1 LRRAESILGWL
12 CVLLACGRVQ
22 SAGVED
28 TAATSPGP
36 ELRLDRRVL
45 TQLEQSLGVTPEHAR
60 ELLTEDAL
68 LATELRRTNPGLAAS
83 LERVG
88 LARAMAR
95 SLVEEAGRSGA
106 PTDSEVEQL
115 TRARWWELDRP
126 RMVEVLHAVVVSES
140 DNLEAEALAR
150 DIAQAVAGSK
160 DGVEF
165 ERAAKAVPVRNY
177 TVKVEAL
184 PPVTRDGRAIDP
196 ARPPPLGPGEQHLA
210 LEFALA
216 AQALDHSGQLSP
228 VVRSPF
234 GYHVLYCLRIIE
246 PEQPTL
252 SERRKLLEPEVLQRR
267 ALASQAQLL
276 ERQRLEST
284 PEQARSALRAI
295 AQLPVQP

>member
-1 LRRAESILGWL
+1 M
-12 CVLLACGRVQ
+12 
-22 SAGVED
+22 
-28 TAATSPGP
+28 
-36 ELRLDRRVL
+36 L

-68 LATELRRTNPGLAAS
+68 LATELRRTDPALAAS

-88 LARAMAR
+88 LARALAR

-126 RMVEVLHAVVVSES
+126 RMVEVLHAVVVTESE
-140 DNLEAEALAR
+140 NLEAEALAR

-165 ERAAKAVPVRNY
+165 ERAAKAVPARNF

-184 PPVTRDGRAIDP
+184 SAVTRDGRAIDP
-196 ARPPPLGPGEQHLA
+196 ARPPPLGPGEQHFA
-210 LEFALA
+210 LEFAVA
-216 AQALDHSGQLSP
+216 AQALDHPGQLSP

-267 ALASQAQLL
+267 ALASQALLL
-276 ERQRLEST
+276 EHQRLEST
-284 PEQARSALRAI
+284 PEQARSAIRSI

>member
-1 LRRAESILGWL
+1 
-12 CVLLACGRVQ
+12 
-22 SAGVED
+22 
-28 TAATSPGP
+28 
-36 ELRLDRRVL
+36 
-45 TQLEQSLGVTPEHAR
+45 
-60 ELLTEDAL
+60 
-68 LATELRRTNPGLAAS
+68 
-83 LERVG
+83 VG